1 MSRAVIVLDAC
12 TLYPAALRDVLMRLA
27 VHGPAE
33 LMRAYQAEMIGILR
47 EARLSL
53 KHPPLDAAEY
63 LEILRVQGLART
75 CGALGR
81 FLDKL

>member
-1 MSRAVIVLDAC
+1 M
-12 TLYPAALRDVLMRLA
+12 
-27 VHGPAE
+27 G
-33 LMRAYQAEMIGILR
+33 AYQAEMIGILR

-75 CGALGR
+75 CGVLGDAALQAVRTAAQGLARTCGVLGR